1 MIIEMARIVVLSIVL
16 AATIIAGKASDTHNT
31 DSVQP
36 AVSTQEAA
44 K

>member
-1 MIIEMARIVVLSIVL
+1 MIIEMARIVILSIAL
-16 AATIIAGKASDTHNT
+16 AATIIAGKVSATYNT
-31 DSVQP
+31 DSVQS

>member
-16 AATIIAGKASDTHNT
+16 AATIIAGKVSDTNNT

-36 AVSTQEAA
+36 AVSTQEST

>member
-1 MIIEMARIVVLSIVL
+1 MIIEMARIVILSIAI
-16 AATIIAGKASDTHNT
+16 AATIITGKVSATYNT

>member
-16 AATIIAGKASDTHNT
+16 AATIIAGKVSDTRNT

-36 AVSTQEAA
+36 AVSTQEAT

>member
-1 MIIEMARIVVLSIVL
+1 MIIEMARIVILSIAL
-16 AATIIAGKASDTHNT
+16 AATIIAGKVSATYST
-31 DSVQP
+31 DSVQS